1 LVGVFVGHRRERA
14 RISRVA
20 VALAIVCSLGV
31 VSGVAV
37 AGTSLVGAL
46 LAGPGPEQ
54 RSCDPESE
62 RQEQKARYSGE
73 PLCGSRKADRL
84 TASTWGNHHIRG
96 FQEND
101 IIRARNGDPDEIR
114 GDGGHDTAYVD
125 AVDSVVGVE
134 VCRPAAA
141 CRAARLNAM
150 VANRPSRTLGADEL
164 RYPAYISRT
173 ECRTLDDGTRQMWFI
188 SEPILR
194 AVDAT
199 SRVDWQTVAWSPVL
213 YKLEGSQWVKV
224 DEEIWLWDRTND
236 TAPPDRLHQN
246 WWRRFTGDKART
258 MVSFEL
264 SGPGVYQT
272 RLRLYWYKTTR
283 VPEYLWEDDAESVD
297 PHYSAWGFGG
307 PTFKWCVFP

>member
-1 LVGVFVGHRRERA
+1 VRR
-14 RISRVA
+14 SRVA
-20 VALAIVCSLGV
+20 A
-31 VSGVAV
+31 AV
-37 AGTSLVGAL
+37 AIVGAL
-46 LAGPGPEQ
+46 GVASGAAVAETSLIAAVLAKPPPEQ
-54 RSCDPESE
+54 ASCDPEPE

-73 PLCGSRKADRL
+73 PLCGSRMADRL

-96 FQEND
+96 FQGND

-114 GDGGHDTAYVD
+114 GDAGHDTAYID
-125 AVDSVVGVE
+125 STDSVVGVE
-134 VCRPAAA
+134 VCRPIPCHQARMSAMPAA
-141 CRAARLNAM
+141 
-150 VANRPSRTLGADEL
+150 RPSRPLGADEL

-173 ECRTLDDGTRQMWFI
+173 ECRVLEDGTRQMWFI

-199 SRVDWQTVAWSPVL
+199 PRVDWQTVAWSPVL
-213 YKLEGSQWVKV
+213 YKLEGSQWIKV

-246 WWRRFTGDKART
+246 WWRRFTGDKPRT

-272 RLRLYWYKTTR
+272 RLRLYWYPTAR
-283 VPEYLWEDDAESVD
+283 VPEYLWEDDADSVD
-297 PHYSAWGFGG
+297 PHYSAWGYGG
-307 PTFKWCVFP
+307 PTYKWCVFP